1 MNNLAQSDKHVNS
14 IFNSLKPFKQFMLY
28 KLVPSSTRPGK
39 TDKFP
44 VSIVTGDV
52 VSAHDSQHWADAD
65 TAVSLAKMYGS
76 QYGVAFVLTKQ
87 DPFFFIDIDDCLTP
101 SGWSDIATELCGRFA
116 GAAVEVSQSGRGL
129 HIIGS
134 LAGGAPEHGCKN
146 IPLGLE
152 CYTESRFIAL
162 TDTNT
167 VGDASTLHDTS
178 FNGVVAQYFPVGEVV
193 TGQEWTTV
201 AHPDSCPIEDDTR
214 LIDKALKTESAASV
228 FGSSGKASFKDLW
241 TANEPVLAA
250 AYPDEVRSY
259 DASSAD
265 SALAQHLAFW
275 TGGNCERI
283 ERLMRQS
290 ALKRDKWD
298 KHKSYMSRTI
308 IGAVSRQ
315 KQFYSVGK
323 PIDIVRSDA
332 TVTAGAVRRTG
343 NQFISNNQLEEYF
356 AGCVYVA
363 DVNKVIT
370 PNGMF
375 LKSEQFNPMYGGYTF
390 ALDDMGNATTRKAW
404 EAFTESQ
411 GYSFPKADKTT
422 FNPSVPYGTIT
433 TDANGVKYV
442 NVFKPNTDP
451 GTPGNVDIFLN
462 LVSKLCGDE
471 AGILLDWI
479 AVKVQ
484 NPGKCMLWAPV
495 LIGTYGN
502 GKTTISD
509 AVAEMIGEQ
518 WCAIVQSSDVDNKFN
533 GWVFGNSFAAINDF
547 KVGEKRD
554 VMEVLKPIITDR
566 KIAYQK
572 KGSDTDKCLNM
583 LGIIITSN
591 HKDAIVKTD
600 SDRRYAIIYSPH
612 ESEADLIADGMDSK
626 YFEQLSQF
634 ISDKQCIS
642 HLRYYFLNRH
652 VKEHPARAPKMKSHD
667 EAVAI
672 SRRGIEQAILEAVK
686 DGRFGF
692 NEHYIRGDS
701 FDCLCREIGK
711 QKLTPTK
718 RTEMLK
724 QLGYDLFGAAKYG
737 RVNVSTDA
745 NGHNTKRGKAPV
757 FVNRATQ
764 YESSDIAKMVQNEIV
779 GSETPELIPS

>member
-1 MNNLAQSDKHVNS
+1 MDQLPEALRA
-14 IFNSLKPFKQFMLY
+14 LKSYPQFMLY
-28 KLVPSSTRPGK
+28 KLVPSTTRPGK

-44 VSIVTGDV
+44 VSITTGDV
-52 VSAHDSQHWADAD
+52 VSAHDSQHWTDAD
-65 TAVSLAKMYGS
+65 TAVNLAKMYGS
-76 QYGVAFVLTKQ
+76 GYGVAFVLTEN

-134 LAGGAPEHGCKN
+134 LAGGSPEHGCKN

-152 CYTESRFIAL
+152 CYTEARFIAL
-162 TDTNT
+162 TGSNAM
-167 VGDASTLHDTS
+167 GDAATLHDASLNT
-178 FNGVVAQYFPVGEVV
+178 VVAQYFPIGEVV

-214 LIDKALKTESAASV
+214 LIEKALKTESAASV

-241 TANEPVLAA
+241 TANEPALTA

-298 KHKSYMSRTI
+298 KHRSYMSRTI

-323 PIDIVRSDA
+323 PIDIVRSDD
-332 TVTAGAVRRTG
+332 VVVSDGKAVRRTG
-343 NQFISNNQLEEYF
+343 SQFISNTQLEEYF

-363 DVNKVIT
+363 DVHKVII
-370 PNGMF
+370 PNGTL
-375 LKSEQFNPMYGGYTF
+375 LKSEQFNAMYGGYTF
-390 ALDDMGNATTRKAW
+390 ALDDMGDKTTRKAW

-411 GYSFPKADKTT
+411 GYVFPKADKIT
-422 FNPSVPYGTIT
+422 FDPSVPYGAIT
-433 TDANGVKYV
+433 SDEESVKYV
-442 NVFKPNTDP
+442 NVFKARVSA
-451 GTPGNVDIFLN
+451 GKPGNVDVFIN
-462 LVSKLCGDE
+462 HIRKLYGAD
-471 AGILLDWI
+471 ADILLDWI

-509 AVAEMIGEQ
+509 AVAQMIGDK

-533 GWVFGNSFAAINDF
+533 GWVFGNVFAAINDF
-547 KVGEKRD
+547 KVSDKND
-554 VMEVLKPIITDR
+554 VMEILKPLVTDR

-572 KGSDTDKCLNM
+572 KGADTDKCLNM

-591 HKDAIVKTD
+591 HLNAVVKTD
-600 SDRRYAIIYSPH
+600 SDRRYSIFISPH

-626 YFEQLSQF
+626 YFETLNNF
-634 ISDKQCIS
+634 ITNRDCIDY
-642 HLRYYFLNRH
+642 LRHYFLNRH
-652 VKEHPARAPKMKSHD
+652 VAIHPVRAPRTSTTSRAVSASLGTVEQEIMDMVDEGLKGFAGGWISSIHLDTLISKMRAD
-667 EAVAI
+667 
-672 SRRGIEQAILEAVK
+672 SRVPRN
-686 DGRFGF
+686 R
-692 NEHYIRGDS
+692 R
-701 FDCLCREIGK
+701 R
-711 QKLTPTK
+711 
-718 RTEMLK
+718 EMLK
-724 QLGYDLFGAAKYG
+724 QLGYELHPALRNGRANNSITIDGGRKPYLYIKVGHIHANLTSPALVALHYQAAQG
-737 RVNVSTDA
+737 D
-745 NGHNTKRGKAPV
+745 P
-757 FVNRATQ
+757 
-764 YESSDIAKMVQNEIV
+764 IAMGQLQQKT
-779 GSETPELIPS
+779 GT